1 MTKRVTEQVTEQVTE
16 EFIRTLSKNIT
27 DVDKLA
33 ELLNLPVEQVY
44 KVLNE

>member
-1 MTKRVTEQVTEQVTE
+1 MTKRVTEEVTE
-16 EFIRTLSKNIT
+16 EFIRTLSKSIT

-44 KVLNE
+44 KVLDK